1 MDEILNRHA
10 YIPVFRRIGILEF
23 MDGRDEFLTGYDQMP
38 DFIDPRSFQALRGHA
53 FTEGAA
59 HGINLPAFSN
69 AKPELFGL
77 KHRVENLRL
86 VQAINPG
93 RATGLEVKRAC
104 GVSRPL
110 IGAAFRDDGEK
121 ILSRR

>member
-10 YIPVFRRIGILEF
+10 NIPVFRRIGILEF
-23 MDGRDEFLTGYDQMP
+23 MDWGDEFLTGYDQMP
-38 DFIDPRSFQALRGHA
+38 DFIDPRSFQALRGHTFA
-53 FTEGAA
+53 EGAT

-69 AKPELFGL
+69 AEPEILGL
-77 KHRVENLRL
+77 KHGVEDLRL
-86 VQAINPG
+86 IQAGNPG
-93 RATGLEVKRAC
+93 RAAGLEVKRAC

-110 IGAAFRDDGEK
+110 IGAALRDNGEK